1 MNCKSMKKFL
11 AILLTLASVFSLTAC
26 GEKSAS
32 TEIFAMDTY
41 MSLTAYGKDAQ
52 TALTDASRKINEL
65 ERMLSRTVS
74 DSDVTKL
81 NENQQAEVSAET
93 AALLSDAMQY
103 AAQTDSAFDITIAPI
118 VNAWGITSDTPR
130 VPTQKEIDT
139 LLTHVGSDHVRLDG
153 NHAALDDGCAIDL
166 GGIAKGYASDCVA
179 DIFAVAGITSG
190 CISLGGNV
198 YVCGNKPD
206 GTAWSV
212 AIQDPQSD
220 GYAATVSL
228 TDAFAVTSGGYQR
241 YFTAEDGTVYQH
253 IIDPKTGYPVQ
264 SDLLSV
270 TIIANNGTMADAY
283 STALYV
289 KGEKDAIAFWRDY
302 ADRFDMV
309 LITAD
314 GRLLYTP
321 NLQDKITEPEGMSY
335 DFQVIDR

>member
-1 MNCKSMKKFL
+1 
-11 AILLTLASVFSLTAC
+11 
-26 GEKSAS
+26 
-32 TEIFAMDTY
+32 MDTY

-74 DSDVTKL
+74 DSDVARINVQHEAT
-81 NENQQAEVSAET
+81 VSDETSDLLT
-93 AALLSDAMQY
+93 AALQY
-103 AAQTDSAFDITIAPI
+103 AAETDGAFDMTIAPI
-118 VNAWGITSDTPR
+118 VNAWGITTDTPR
-130 VPTQKEIDT
+130 VPQQDEINE
-139 LLTHVGSDHVRLDG
+139 LLTHVGSDHVKIEG
-153 NHAALDDGCAIDL
+153 SVVTLDDGCAIDL

-179 DIFAVAGITSG
+179 DIFKSTGITSG

-206 GTAWSV
+206 GNAWSV

-220 GYAATVSL
+220 RYAATVAL

-270 TIIANNGTMADAY
+270 TIIADNGTMADAY
-283 STALYV
+283 STAMYV
-289 KGEKDAIAFWRDY
+289 MGEKAAIDFWRNH
-302 ADRFDMV
+302 ADNFDMV
-309 LITAD
+309 LITTD
-314 GRLLYTP
+314 GRLLYTQ
-321 NLQDKITEPEGMSY
+321 NLQDKMTESEGNSY
-335 DFQVIDR
+335 DFQVIER

>member
-1 MNCKSMKKFL
+1 MKKLIAFCFT
-11 AILLTLASVFSLTAC
+11 IVLLLSLSAC
-26 GEKSAS
+26 AEKSAS

-52 TALTDASRKINEL
+52 VALTDASRKINEL

-74 DSDVTKL
+74 DSDVARI
-81 NENQQAEVSAET
+81 NEQHEAAVSDETVTLMT
-93 AALLSDAMQY
+93 AALQY
-103 AAQTDSAFDITIAPI
+103 ATQTNGAFDITVAPI
-118 VNAWGITSDTPR
+118 VNAWGITTDTPR
-130 VPTQKEIDT
+130 VPAQDEIDEM
-139 LLTHVGSDHVRLDG
+139 LTHVGSNHVHIKDSTVM
-153 NHAALDDGCAIDL
+153 LDDGCAIDL

-179 DIFAVAGITSG
+179 DIFHSAGITSG
-190 CISLGGNV
+190 CVSLGGNV

-206 GTAWSV
+206 GNAWSV

-220 GYAATVSL
+220 GYAALVSL
-228 TDAFAVTSGGYQR
+228 RNAFAVTSGGYQR

-270 TIIANNGTMADAY
+270 TIIADNGTMADAY

-289 KGEKDAIAFWRDY
+289 MGENRAIDFWRSH
-302 ADRFDMV
+302 ADDFDMV
-309 LITAD
+309 LITTD

-321 NLQDKITEPEGMSY
+321 NLQDKITKAEGSSY
-335 DFQVIDR
+335 DFHVIEY